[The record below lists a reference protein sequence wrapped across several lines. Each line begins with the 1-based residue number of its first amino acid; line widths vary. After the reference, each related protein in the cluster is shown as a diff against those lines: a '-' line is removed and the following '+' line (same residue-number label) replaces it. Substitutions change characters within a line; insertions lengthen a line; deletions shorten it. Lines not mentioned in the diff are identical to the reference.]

1 MLPSAQS
8 RFLFLPWGGI
18 QAVNLSFH
26 LYSLP
31 SLYSLMAGGGNANF
45 LAETSLISP
54 LQTSAVFAATV
65 QCCFSCRL
73 GESTL
78 VWDPP
83 GRMALP
89 TIPAAF
95 LLVLWTTESCAG
107 PVTVRFLDSATLPCI
122 SKDPAPVDQPAVKWV
137 LSTGRPVL
145 YVEGGRPHSGPGFE
159 HRAQMSGDK
168 ARLGNYS
175 LTIAAVTFSDTGLYE
190 CYREAERDHLQF
202 LEDTYLT
209 VTAHEENVTHQSGA
223 SLSLPLHT
231 TGPVEVLFDPAGS
244 TQSSRVLLSSAGPP
258 DPGYEHRVSVQN
270 SSLTLHSLTPADQ
283 GSYTVRDLQGNTIST
298 VTVTVGAQRVTVT
311 LQPGASLSV
320 PLLTGEPV
328 EVLFDP
334 AGGGNWTSVCSVQNS
349 TASCVPQYRDRVL
362 VENQELRLQDLRAS
376 DEGIY
381 TVLLSHIQKAVSTVS
396 LTVEDPLRHRSV
408 GVITGVTGVGVA
420 GVILAIL
427 GVWVGMRRSRTT
439 IRNDRTYELT
449 RRDDAPNDSSS
460 AISPP
465 ADQPETG
472 SQNGVCPQVPGVQ
485 VTEETGDGHS
495 DPVVSNGHRLQG

>member
-54 LQTSAVFAATV
+54 LQTSAVFAAAV
-65 QCCFSCRL
+65 QCRFSCRL

-95 LLVLWTTESCAG
+95 LLVLWT
-107 PVTVRFLDSATLPCI
+107 
-122 SKDPAPVDQPAVKWV
+122 
-137 LSTGRPVL
+137 TGRPVL